1 MDEKQDVEMEDRKF
15 FSLKSDIVQ
24 LGSIGPLAKASL
36 LNAQRGSACW
46 RAPPMII
53 SLIRV
58 QLRIA
63 ATNPRGFRQ
72 YLVLRER
79 RFSAGWTGQRGT

>member
-36 LNAQRGSACW
+36 LNAQRGSAC
-46 RAPPMII
+46 
-53 SLIRV
+53 
-58 QLRIA
+58 
-63 ATNPRGFRQ
+63 
-72 YLVLRER
+72 
-79 RFSAGWTGQRGT
+79 